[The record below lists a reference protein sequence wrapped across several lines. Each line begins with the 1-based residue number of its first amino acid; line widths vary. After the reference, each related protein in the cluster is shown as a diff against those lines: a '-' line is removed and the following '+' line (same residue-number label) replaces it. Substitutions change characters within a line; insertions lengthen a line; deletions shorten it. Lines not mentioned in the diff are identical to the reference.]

1 MDKYYI
7 QLGEEPSGPY
17 TFKQLKSMWLHG
29 NLTVENL
36 YMTEGSGEWSRLA
49 DLLVQL
55 EEEKKELP
63 FQMPT
68 NMHSVVSGEV
78 RVSDV
83 KMKFTSMVIFMLK
96 WAIAAIPALIILAV
110 LFGLLSL
117 LLSGVVSKLLEHH

>member
-7 QLGEEPSGPY
+7 QLGEEPAGPY

-29 NLTVENL
+29 TLTVENL

-96 WAIAAIPALIILAV
+96 WAIAAIPAVIILTV

-117 LLSGVVSKLLEHH
+117 LLGGFASKLIQHH